1 MKLSIHYNPEKGF
14 LSFVFT
20 REGQEPQLLQINP
33 TKICEDNRVAYA
45 FTPSFQVSDALAN
58 FSENLLGEPLKI
70 GIFTGEDGKTISGSD
85 VPLRGTI
92 RHKKVNYSMQ
102 DPDELAELLTKFV
115 DNEFALNEDS
125 AARFVAK
132 YYNIWQDVSALKD
145 EGPETDV
152 ITNILAGYASAA
164 RLEANEEDE

>member
-1 MKLSIHYNPEKGF
+1 MKLSIRYNPEKGF

-33 TKICEDNRVAYA
+33 TKICNDNRIAYA
-45 FTPSFQVSDALAN
+45 FTPSFQVSDALSN

-70 GIFTGEDGKTISGSD
+70 GIFTNESGKTIAGD
-85 VPLRGTI
+85 NIPLTGII
-92 RHKKVNYSMQ
+92 RHKKVDYSMQ
-102 DPDELAELLTKFV
+102 DPDDLAELLTKFV

-125 AARFVAK
+125 AARFIAK
-132 YYNIWQDVSALKD
+132 YYNIWQDVAALED
-145 EGPETDV
+145 AGPETDV

>member
-1 MKLSIHYNPEKGF
+1 MKLSIRYNPEKGF

-33 TKICEDNRVAYA
+33 TKICNDNRVAYA
-45 FTPSFQVSDALAN
+45 FTPSFQVSDALSN

-70 GIFTGEDGKTISGSD
+70 GIFTNESGKTIAGD
-85 VPLRGTI
+85 NVPLTGTI
-92 RHKKVNYSMQ
+92 RHKKVDYSMQ
-102 DPDELAELLTKFV
+102 DPDDLAELLTKFV

-125 AARFVAK
+125 AARFIAK
-132 YYNIWQDVSALKD
+132 YYNIWQDVAALED
-145 EGPETDV
+145 AGPETDV